1 MELQGSIKKIKDT
14 ETFAS
19 GFQKREFILLTQEQY
34 PQPVSIEIMGNKID
48 ILDPFKEGDNVN
60 VGINIQGRE
69 WTSPQGET
77 KYFNTIVAWKIQ
89 KIS

>member
-1 MELQGSIKKIKDT
+1 MELQGSIKKIKDI

-34 PQPVSIEIMGNKID
+34 PQPVSIEIIGSKID
-48 ILDPFKEGDNVN
+48 ILDPFKEGDIVN

-69 WTSPQGET
+69 WISPQGDT
-77 KYFNTIVAWKIQ
+77 KYFNSIVAWKIQ
-89 KIS
+89 KLP